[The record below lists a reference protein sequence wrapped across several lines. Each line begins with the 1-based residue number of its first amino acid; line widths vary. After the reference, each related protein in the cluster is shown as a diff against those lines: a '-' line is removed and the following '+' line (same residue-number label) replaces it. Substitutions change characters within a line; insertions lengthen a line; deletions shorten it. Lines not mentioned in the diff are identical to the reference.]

1 MDVHYFLGNQK
12 IVKELP
18 IRGERMEKRIYR
30 FFVDYEKEER
40 WVNEMAD
47 RGWNLK
53 KAIVGFFVFEKGTPQ
68 QYIYR
73 NEFVN
78 RKSKDYFEF
87 LEMMN
92 IECVYKFGGWAYYRK
107 PKTEGPFELFS
118 DTTSKISYIKS
129 MNRIFIV
136 LLLVNIVAGL
146 YNLSLGTWGPS
157 LKVVSTSVG
166 CLNFIVS
173 IMACIS
179 ILKNANRKKRLKE
192 NLHIFEG

>member
-1 MDVHYFLGNQK
+1 MK
-12 IVKELP
+12 
-18 IRGERMEKRIYR
+18 KRVYR
-30 FFVDYEKEER
+30 FFIDYEKEEQ

-53 KAIVGFFVFEKGTPQ
+53 KNVVGYFVFEKGTPG

-87 LEMMN
+87 LDTMN
-92 IECVYKFGGWAYYRK
+92 IECVYRFGGWAYYRK
-107 PKTEGPFELFS
+107 PKSEGTFELFS
-118 DTTSKISYIKS
+118 DTTSKISYLKS
-129 MNRIFIV
+129 MNRIFI
-136 LLLVNIVAGL
+136 LLLLLNIMAGL
-146 YNLSLGTWGPS
+146 YNLSIGTWGPS
-157 LKVVSTSVG
+157 VRLFNASVG
-166 CLNFIVS
+166 CMNFIVS

-179 ILKNANRKKRLKE
+179 IIKNENRKKRLKE